1 MISRIIIHQLTRPKA
16 FNSRLSTV
24 NIPQSCR
31 SSIVNQS
38 ITKLYINQSLVISI
52 RTVQSK
58 STSKVD
64 EAVKALKS
72 SNQEKLDKKQQVILK
87 ADSSKVVVPKRSL
100 SKRIWDE
107 LVHYY
112 HGFRLLFIDIKIS
125 SKYVWRILKG
135 GELLRREH
143 RQLVRTVAD
152 LFRLVP
158 FSVFIIVPFMELLL
172 PVFIRFFPGLLPST
186 FQTDKDQEKKVKN
199 QLKIKLDMAKF
210 LQNTLDEMALQAKG
224 ESHSHKAKE
233 FAQFFEKVRKSG
245 EQASNED
252 IMKYSK
258 LFEDEITLDS
268 LSRPQLTALCRLLEL
283 QPIGPNYLLRFQLRM
298 KLRTLRADDQSIQ
311 NEGLLNLTVSE
322 LQQACRAR
330 GMRALG
336 VPEDRLRYQL
346 QQWLELSLNERIP
359 PSLLLLSRALYLPE
373 NITTTDQLKATIQT
387 LPEELGTE
395 ARYRIGESEG
405 KIDNRTKIELIKKE
419 EAAINKEREELEQ
432 EKRELIDRKLKEG
445 IVDKAIL
452 LDVLNKGDDKLKDI
466 ELTKEDLDVI
476 EDAVNKISEQK
487 QQLLIEKEELEDL
500 KEEMKDYAE
509 DIEEFKQLAKSD
521 TQTEGVKDI
530 KESKAAKRLKK
541 RVDKMISKLGNV
553 VDSLE
558 NKKKNLEEKIDVMI
572 KEGKEVKPV
581 EDNLINVKELINAV
595 DSLKKVGSQAKTTKL
610 VEMLDAMDV
619 DHDGNVDLDVL
630 VKVLEL
636 LDRENVNISSEQM
649 KEIVNLVVQEDG
661 WRKKEE
667 EKRKKEQE
675 EQAESNKN

>member
-1 MISRIIIHQLTRPKA
+1 
-16 FNSRLSTV
+16 
-24 NIPQSCR
+24 
-31 SSIVNQS
+31 
-38 ITKLYINQSLVISI
+38 
-52 RTVQSK
+52 
-58 STSKVD
+58 
-64 EAVKALKS
+64 
-72 SNQEKLDKKQQVILK
+72 
-87 ADSSKVVVPKRSL
+87 VPKRSL

-419 EAAINKEREELEQ
+419 EAAINKEHEELEQ

-476 EDAVNKISEQK
+476 EDAVNKISEQATVT
-487 QQLLIEKEELEDL
+487 
-500 KEEMKDYAE
+500 Y
-509 DIEEFKQLAKSD
+509 
-521 TQTEGVKDI
+521 
-530 KESKAAKRLKK
+530 
-541 RVDKMISKLGNV
+541 
-553 VDSLE
+553 
-558 NKKKNLEEKIDVMI
+558 
-572 KEGKEVKPV
+572 
-581 EDNLINVKELINAV
+581 
-595 DSLKKVGSQAKTTKL
+595 
-610 VEMLDAMDV
+610 
-619 DHDGNVDLDVL
+619 
-630 VKVLEL
+630 
-636 LDRENVNISSEQM
+636 
-649 KEIVNLVVQEDG
+649 
-661 WRKKEE
+661 
-667 EKRKKEQE
+667 
-675 EQAESNKN
+675 